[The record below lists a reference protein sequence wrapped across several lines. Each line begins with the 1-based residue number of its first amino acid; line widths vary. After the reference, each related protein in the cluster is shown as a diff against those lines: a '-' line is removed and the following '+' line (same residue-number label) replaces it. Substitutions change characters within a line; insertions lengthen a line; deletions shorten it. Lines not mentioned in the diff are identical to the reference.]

1 MARDMSD
8 KDILK
13 MELDQLKKEV
23 TISRTVISTTAPEII
38 SYAETHGAEDPL
50 VKGVP
55 EDKNPFKEKGGCIIT

>member
-23 TISRTVISTTAPEII
+23 STSRTAVSATAPELIA
-38 SYAETHGAEDPL
+38 YAEAQSPEDPL
-50 VKGVP
+50 IKGVP